1 MAGFAFPLGLILR
14 NNIAQK
20 NVLSNACLLIS
31 VLMLCEDNTTQWAL
45 SPSAVPRNEWH
56 VLQTVG
62 VRTAA
67 IESQRRQMA
76 TENLYLPEANPIAEI
91 KIGRRNS

>member
-20 NVLSNACLLIS
+20 NVLQNACLLIP
-31 VLMLCEDNTTQWAL
+31 VLMMCEDNTTQWAL
-45 SPSAVPRNEWH
+45 SPSAVPRSEWH

-62 VRTAA
+62 VGTAA
-67 IESQRRQMA
+67 IDGKGQ
-76 TENLYLPEANPIAEI
+76 L
-91 KIGRRNS
+91 KICTFQKLTP